1 MSDKGVNVSV
11 IASRDKIGQAKFAL
25 DSAAKIMDFYD
36 SFFGV
41 KYPLPKQGTCTYD
54 TPIING
60 YLVSNSE

>member
-41 KYPLPKQGTCTYD
+41 KYPLPKQGMC
-54 TPIING
+54 
-60 YLVSNSE
+60 VSYIVCFFSSIKPQC